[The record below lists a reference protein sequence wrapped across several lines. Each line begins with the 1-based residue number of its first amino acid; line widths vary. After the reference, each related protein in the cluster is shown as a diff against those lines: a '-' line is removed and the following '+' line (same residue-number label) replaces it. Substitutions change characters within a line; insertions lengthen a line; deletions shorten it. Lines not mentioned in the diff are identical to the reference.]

1 MTSNQATAVRTA
13 CSRCGER
20 LGSDDNFCVGC
31 GQQVAGMS
39 ASGPAPSGSTTVLG
53 TSTPATST
61 PAPLPTRAELRL
73 TALPTARSAI
83 VATCSR
89 CQTTLGPEERFCS
102 GCGRPRDGTEALNV
116 TGLESK
122 AEAGWR
128 EVQDRLQAATE
139 GRYQV
144 VRELGRGGMAAVY
157 LAKEIALNREV
168 AIKVMRPSFLL
179 DPGMVERFLRE
190 ARTMASLRHP
200 NIVAIHSVEEANQ
213 LYFFVMQYIAGRSL
227 DRVIGGEQLP
237 VAAMQAVIF
246 EAAAALTHAHKQGVV
261 HRDIKPANIML
272 DREGNAIVTDFG
284 IAKVADVQATSATI
298 GQMGTPLY
306 MSPEQCEGLAVTP
319 QADQYS
325 LGNVAY
331 EMLTGA
337 PPFQRPTA
345 IALGT
350 AILHDKPKP
359 IRTFRDDCPPDIE
372 AAVLRMLAKTP
383 AERFPTLTEAAAAL
397 GGDRL
402 ADDDPLREY
411 LRILAQRD
419 SRSDGRHLTPR
430 PSKTGSGW
438 RRQWTGLAGR
448 RLRRTVAA
456 VILIGTVAPLGYYA
470 IRQVLSPDDP
480 KPVLEGTTRDAIVA
494 GRETVSPS
502 PAAGPVVGPPAPET
516 APLRPTVDPAARAK
530 ALLASVRAAI
540 RRNDWQLARDSLR
553 TAIRIG
559 PRTPELTGLETRVN
573 AGLAAAGSDIT
584 RVDPTPGPVPGPAPA
599 TVPAVVEP
607 PPPPPKA
614 FDEVPVREVIDA
626 YVGAINGRNL
636 GQIRGIYPGITAE
649 QAGAWQERFLKE
661 IKQLT
666 ATATRPQIVATA
678 GGATATFTLD
688 LTLVPDHAE
697 PLKYRIRCD
706 AVLRAEAGSWKIT
719 SLIERGE
726 ER

>member
-1 MTSNQATAVRTA
+1 MVTSNQATAVRTT
-13 CSRCGER
+13 CLRCGER

-39 ASGPAPSGSTTVLG
+39 GGGAATPGGTTVLG
-53 TSTPATST
+53 TSAPLSGT

-73 TALPTARSAI
+73 TALPRAGSSI
-83 VATCSR
+83 VVTCSR

-102 GCGRPRDGTEALNV
+102 GCGRPRDGTEVLNV

-157 LAKEIALNREV
+157 LAKELALSREV

-272 DREGNAIVTDFG
+272 DRDGNAIVTDFG
-284 IAKVADVQATSATI
+284 IAKVADVQATSATV

-306 MSPEQCEGLAVTP
+306 MSPEQCEGLTVTP

-331 EMLTGA
+331 EMLTGV
-337 PPFQRPTA
+337 PPFQRATA

-359 IRTFRDDCPPDIE
+359 IRAFRDDCPPDIE
-372 AAVLRMLAKTP
+372 AAVLRMLAKAPT
-383 AERFPTLTEAAAAL
+383 ERFPTLTEAAAAL

-430 PSKTGSGW
+430 PSKTGRGW
-438 RRQWTGLAGR
+438 RRHWTGSAGR
-448 RLRRTVAA
+448 RLRQTVAA
-456 VILIGTVAPLGYYA
+456 VILVGTLAPLAYYGVRRY
-470 IRQVLSPDDP
+470 RQPDGPIASSTVVVPGLSGP
-480 KPVLEGTTRDAIVA
+480 T
-494 GRETVSPS
+494 
-502 PAAGPVVGPPAPET
+502 AAPIESTSTPPP
-516 APLRPTVDPAARAK
+516 PTVVRTPPIGGQAARLR
-530 ALLASVRAAI
+530 ALLASVRSSL
-540 RRNDWQLARDSLR
+540 RRNDWRPASDSLAA
-553 TAIRIG
+553 AIRTG
-559 PRTPELTGLETRVN
+559 PRTTELANLEAQVKAGLLAAGTGTNTPPVQGPTPTPIPVVVGPPAAPTRV
-573 AGLAAAGSDIT
+573 
-584 RVDPTPGPVPGPAPA
+584 
-599 TVPAVVEP
+599 
-607 PPPPPKA
+607 
-614 FDEVPVREVIDA
+614 FDETPVLQTIDA
-626 YVGAINGRNL
+626 YVAAINSRNL
-636 GQIRGIYPGITAE
+636 GQIRRVYIGMTDK
-649 QAGAWQERFLKE
+649 QATDWRENRLARE

-666 ATATRPQIVATA
+666 ATATRPRIEATSD
-678 GGATATFTLD
+678 GAKAVFVLD
-688 LTLVPDHAE
+688 LTLVPDGAA
-697 PLKYRIRCD
+697 PLTYRIHCD
-706 AVLRAEAGSWKIT
+706 AVLRAEGGEWKIH
-719 SLIERGE
+719 SLSERGE